1 MGGGG
6 GGGPTIWKLH
16 ECWSSRFPVKKADF
30 GLTWG
35 VNYGK
40 LTFFPIKLSL
50 RDVRKH
56 SQTVLVISF

>member
-1 MGGGG
+1 MGGGERLPYG
-6 GGGPTIWKLH
+6 NFMNH
-16 ECWSSRFPVKKADF
+16 WSSRFPVEKADF

-50 RDVRKH
+50 RDVRKY
-56 SQTVLVISF
+56 SQTVLVISC